1 MGRHRPHGKRTC
13 KMNIMMLSTTTSGSA
28 DLKRIH
34 GASTE
39 CIGATEAGLDEF
51 KCAVLTSISVKP
63 RNRFTK

>member
-1 MGRHRPHGKRTC
+1 
-13 KMNIMMLSTTTSGSA
+13 MMLSTTASGSA
-28 DLKRIH
+28 DLKRIY